1 MAKEHNHSPVTYQSL
16 INLNDSH
23 AMDEIGGVQK
33 MEYSYTLMYQ
43 YMVTSI
49 PSAEIN
55 SLV

>member
-23 AMDEIGGVQK
+23 TMDEIGGVQK

-43 YMVTSI
+43 YMVTRI